1 LPDAIIRWQYPPS
14 RQLGAMRSLQ
24 RLAWNV
30 TLRSQLWRRIE
41 PPLTHSEVNFFVAS
55 DSNDKRDKKDDSFR
69 VVDKRLFTPEGVLR
83 QDVAD
88 EQDREHERGRA
99 QEAAK
104 AQAAAKTPAATNP
117 PGTPGT
123 PSGAAAAAGGEASA
137 IPPSRGFQMIVEV
150 LARNAELMLGG
161 IPDPRTGQT
170 YMDLEGAR
178 EMIDM
183 LDALQEKTR
192 GNLGR
197 EDADLLR
204 DVTGSL
210 KLTFMQLSKAA
221 AEAIRA
227 KAQAAPP
234 SKP

>member
-1 LPDAIIRWQYPPS
+1 MVQ
-14 RQLGAMRSLQ
+14 
-24 RLAWNV
+24 
-30 TLRSQLWRRIE
+30 E
-41 PPLTHSEVNFFVAS
+41 
-55 DSNDKRDKKDDSFR
+55 KKDETFR

-88 EQDREHERGRA
+88 EQDREQDRSRA
-99 QEAAK
+99 LEAAK
-104 AQAAAKTPAATNP
+104 AQAAAKPPTSASPLASGAGAHPAAGAGIGPGMTGSLGAPGIPTAPGQEIAGNP
-117 PGTPGT
+117 AGEV
-123 PSGAAAAAGGEASA
+123 SGP
-137 IPPSRGFQMIVEV
+137 PPSRGFQMIVDV

-183 LDALQEKTR
+183 LDALTEKTR

-197 EDADLLR
+197 EDEDLLR
-204 DVTGSL
+204 DVTGAL

-221 AEAIRA
+221 ADAMRA
-227 KAQAAPP
+227 KTSANSP
-234 SKP
+234 SRQ

>member
-1 LPDAIIRWQYPPS
+1 MVQ
-14 RQLGAMRSLQ
+14 
-24 RLAWNV
+24 
-30 TLRSQLWRRIE
+30 E
-41 PPLTHSEVNFFVAS
+41 
-55 DSNDKRDKKDDSFR
+55 KKDETFR

-88 EQDREHERGRA
+88 EQDREQDRSRA
-99 QEAAK
+99 LEAAK
-104 AQAAAKTPAATNP
+104 AEAAAKPAAPAGSLVSGAGAQPSVGAEANP
-117 PGTPGT
+117 RIPGPLGAPHAPNPEIAGGPAGETPGL
-123 PSGAAAAAGGEASA
+123 
-137 IPPSRGFQMIVEV
+137 PPSRGFQMIVDV

-183 LDALQEKTR
+183 LDALTEKTR

-197 EDADLLR
+197 EDEDLLR
-204 DVTGSL
+204 DVTGAL

-221 AEAIRA
+221 ADATRA
-227 KAQAAPP
+227 KTSASSP
-234 SKP
+234 SRP

>member
-1 LPDAIIRWQYPPS
+1 VHGTTAGEFR
-14 RQLGAMRSLQ
+14 G
-24 RLAWNV
+24 
-30 TLRSQLWRRIE
+30 E
-41 PPLTHSEVNFFVAS
+41 FFVAS
-55 DSNDKRDKKDDSFR
+55 DNSDKRDKKDDSFR

-104 AQAAAKTPAATNP
+104 IQSAARPAAPPNP
-117 PGTPGT
+117 PPTAGQPAPGAQ
-123 PSGAAAAAGGEASA
+123 GAPGVVLAPGGEVSA
-137 IPPSRGFQMIVEV
+137 IPPSRGFQMIVDV

-192 GNLGR
+192 GNLSQ
-197 EDADLLR
+197 EDAELLR
-204 DVTGSL
+204 EVTGAL

-221 AEAIRA
+221 ADAMRA
-227 KAQAAPP
+227 KAAAGPP
-234 SKP
+234 GKP